1 VRPRHFLVVGERIRS
16 IVGGSLEALGQ
27 VDSAATTSAALDK
40 IGAGRRSV
48 TGMFIDVELP
58 EGAGFYVLDAALLI
72 ELDIP
77 TMFVTTDRDQS
88 KFDRDME
95 EARLRETGCMKASRI
110 TRAHVK
116 KLVAIWDKIPATDE
130 EEDERAIEHL
140 AQRDG
145 VSIAELRQESE
156 EVKRQTGFPTATAY
170 ARCYRRARQ
179 ARERI
184 FGHGSK
190 DEEATD
196 AARAMSQGRADDSV
210 APEFVRPFNS
220 ARLTATGTDRT
231 PEPDDDLP
239 GVVMKACVEAGE
251 RAKAYTD
258 YERRRHLAILAF
270 DCDDPRTHDLIRA
283 VGVASGG
290 QPLEPVPHKAVT
302 AILQYVT
309 ATGLARALGY
319 PDLPD
324 LPEPGPGKMR
334 MVVFARGGAQAGPF
348 LIEDAAVVA
357 PALEERAKAGAAFAA
372 RIADEKH
379 ALIARAVGIVL
390 SKPGLRDRQVVV
402 VFGSR
407 SETFLAIYHALAALP
422 AQVGFPPELPP
433 GVPVIAVDRDEFRRV
448 LDDHHVEPP
457 RLDPAELGM
466 NQVWVATFVEP
477 RGVFVQRTES
487 VPLARGGVA

>member
-1 VRPRHFLVVGERIRS
+1 
-16 IVGGSLEALGQ
+16 
-27 VDSAATTSAALDK
+27 
-40 IGAGRRSV
+40 
-48 TGMFIDVELP
+48 MFIDVELP

-88 KFDRDME
+88 KFDRAME
-95 EARLRETGCMKASRI
+95 EARLRETVCMKASWI
-110 TRAHVK
+110 TRAQVK
-116 KLVAIWDKIPATDE
+116 KLVALWDKIPATDE

-140 AQRDG
+140 ARRDG
-145 VSIAELRQESE
+145 VSTAELRLESE

-170 ARCYRRARQ
+170 ARCYRLARQ

-184 FGHGSK
+184 FGQGPK
-190 DEEATD
+190 DEEVTD
-196 AARAMSQGRADDSV
+196 AARATSKGRADDSV
-210 APEFVRPFNS
+210 APEF

-251 RAKAYTD
+251 KAKAYTD

-302 AILQYVT
+302 AILPYVT
-309 ATGLARALGY
+309 ARGLARALGY

-407 SETFLAIYHALAALP
+407 SETFVSIYRALAVLP
-422 AQVGFPPELPP
+422 AQAGFPPELPP